1 MKKLV
6 YLLICLFL
14 LSAGFAAC
22 SSDTDDP
29 PEQPSS
35 HQNETPVDSI
45 AVNNDTTEIDSTETY
60 TVISA
65 VPASEEVKAFFDES
79 LPYYC
84 DSIII
89 GGGLQIGDF
98 HLDHPED
105 LWTYNIIRDQ
115 ESFESN
121 YTGNK
126 PLPHI
131 DFNKYILIYGR
142 HFLGL
147 EEIIDSINI
156 HITNNQSSIVLHTTR
171 ISTDIYDI
179 SERLKSFWAIF
190 PKDIPEIS
198 GVNLDRKN
206 IMIIKPVEA
215 SSTVKAFFDEALPFS
230 YDKPAYF
237 KPYVDLGDD
246 NGVHILSQWVVYSV
260 FNSKEEMQEQYIGDA
275 DLPDID
281 FDKYTLIIG
290 TSHMDKMDFLKAVE
304 VRSYDEQNELT
315 LSIEL
320 GNYGQIEIYHFRFW
334 AIFPKIQGG
343 INQINY
349 TRSDKDGKEDY

>member
-6 YLLICLFL
+6 YLLSCLFL

-29 PEQPSS
+29 PEQPNS

-45 AVNNDTTEIDSTETY
+45 AVNNDTTEIDSTEVF

-198 GVNLDRKN
+198 GVNLDRRN

-215 SSTVKAFFDEALPFS
+215 SSTVKAFFDEALP
-230 YDKPAYF
+230 YLP
-237 KPYVDLGDD
+237 
-246 NGVHILSQWVVYSV
+246 
-260 FNSKEEMQEQYIGDA
+260 
-275 DLPDID
+275 DLPLELSPFSFSPNMGSEFFVINSEQELRDLYKGEKPLPQLD
-281 FDKYTLIIG
+281 FEQNTLIIG
-290 TSHMDKMDFLKAVE
+290 QKLMPGESFHLESVEIRVYDDSNVLAIYTREPPYLYTSL
-304 VRSYDEQNELT
+304 YNL
-315 LSIEL
+315 
-320 GNYGQIEIYHFRFW
+320 YFW
-334 AIFPKIQGG
+334 GLFPKIENN
-343 INQINY
+343 ISDLIQIN
-349 TRSDKDGKEDY
+349 RKEEFVE